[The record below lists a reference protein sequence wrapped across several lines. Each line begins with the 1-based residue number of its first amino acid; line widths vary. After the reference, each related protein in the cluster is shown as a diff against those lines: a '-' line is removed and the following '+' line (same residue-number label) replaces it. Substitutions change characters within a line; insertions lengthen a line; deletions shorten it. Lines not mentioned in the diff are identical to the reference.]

1 MRSTLLTFSA
11 LLGCLPLLGSHTSEV
26 VIDFKGITQPI
37 GRSMAHLTDTLGKM
51 SPEEAARSTHFQPCV
66 NAIPS
71 FGLGKD
77 AHWLRVTMRNNT
89 EEPELLVS
97 IPYPGIDELD
107 LYVDMGDGFRHIVR
121 SGLSRDHDDTMV
133 DRRDFIFELPIPA
146 RTSGEVLLRIRGFKH
161 LHAPVVIGTAAAVN
175 RAQTERYIA
184 VGGYIGIMLVL
195 FLYNFFVFI
204 STKDRNYLF
213 YVLSILALSC
223 TQLSLQGQGPFNFID
238 VSGWLT
244 ARAGLLFN
252 LAAIPLGY
260 EFARR
265 FINTK
270 HYVARMD
277 RRVPLIYV
285 ALGGIGVL
293 YVFFDPWLGQELG
306 NAFSGISALYL
317 LTMGII
323 AFRKG
328 SRQAGFFLLAW
339 TAFLLGVILF
349 VLKDEGVINYGN
361 LTVYAMPIGSAI
373 EGVLLSFGLADR
385 INVLRREKEQSQAL
399 ALQASLENER
409 LIREQNMLLEDK
421 VQQRTHALQES
432 NEHLKR
438 TQTQLVNAEKMA
450 SLGQLTAGIAHEI
463 NNPIN
468 FITSNIA
475 PLRRN
480 IGEIVEVMQG
490 YRSVDAQ
497 NAAVQIKAL
506 KEQEEKL
513 GLQESIDELDSI
525 IESIA
530 EGSSRTAEIVRGLR
544 NFSRLDQDDLK
555 ESDLNEGLR
564 STLAVLAPQFR
575 DRVRMDVQLGEVP
588 RVECFPGKVNQVFMN
603 ILTNAVQATLI
614 RTGDVPGVIR
624 VTTSLLN
631 DHVVVSIKDN
641 GIGMSDEVKARMY
654 DPFFTTKPVG
664 EGTGLGLAIVYGIIE
679 DHQGNITVD
688 SIVGQGT
695 EFRILLP
702 LRHVRLN
709 ERRA

>member
-1 MRSTLLTFSA
+1 MLLATGVTVAQNRSAPIEFGNGGISTSIGRQLVVLTDSTGNLSPEQALVADGYVPSDQDVPNLQVTSA
-11 LLGCLPLLGSHTSEV
+11 AYWLRFTIRNGSAGNVLVLSVPYAEIDEVDLFTVEQGGLERIAHTGRSREWRERTPEGAEYT
-26 VIDFKGITQPI
+26 FEITVPI
-37 GRSMAHLTDTLGKM
+37 GGEQEYL
-51 SPEEAARSTHFQPCV
+51 
-66 NAIPS
+66 I
-71 FGLGKD
+71 
-77 AHWLRVTMRNNT
+77 RV
-89 EEPELLVS
+89 
-97 IPYPGIDELD
+97 
-107 LYVDMGDGFRHIVR
+107 
-121 SGLSRDHDDTMV
+121 
-133 DRRDFIFELPIPA
+133 
-146 RTSGEVLLRIRGFKH
+146 RGFKPIHVPIH
-161 LHAPVVIGTAAAVN
+161 LDTPSRSAWKRMGHSAFLGSYA
-175 RAQTERYIA
+175 
-184 VGGYIGIMLVL
+184 GIMLVMA
-195 FLYNFFVFI
+195 LYNLFVFLSI
-204 STKDRNYLF
+204 RDRSYLY
-213 YVLSILALSC
+213 YVLYILAICSA
-223 TQLSLQGQGPFNFID
+223 QLTFLGAGPLQTLELPAWFESRSSIFF
-238 VSGWLT
+238 
-244 ARAGLLFN
+244 ALL
-252 LAAIPLGY
+252 AIVLGM

-265 FINTK
+265 FIGTK
-270 HYVARMD
+270 DTVPRMHKF
-277 RRVPLIYV
+277 VPMFFVLIVVNLVIYS
-285 ALGGIGVL
+285 A
-293 YVFFDPWLGQELG
+293 FDPAIGYQLAQAMGGL
-306 NAFSGISALYL
+306 SAIYL
-317 LTMGII
+317 LIM
-323 AFRKG
+323 ASLAWRRG

-339 TAFLLGVILF
+339 VAFLVGVVVF
-349 VLKDEGVINYGN
+349 VLKDAGVLAFTT
-361 LTVYAMPIGSAI
+361 LTQYAMPIGSAI

-385 INVLRREKEQSQAL
+385 INILRKEKEASQAE
-399 ALQASLENER
+399 ALNASRENER
-409 LIREQNMLLEDK
+409 IIREQNMLLEDK